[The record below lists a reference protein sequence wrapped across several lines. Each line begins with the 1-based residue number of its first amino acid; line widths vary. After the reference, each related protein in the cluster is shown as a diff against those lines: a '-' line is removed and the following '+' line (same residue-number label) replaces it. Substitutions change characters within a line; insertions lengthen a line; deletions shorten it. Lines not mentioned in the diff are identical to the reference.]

1 MIVKNKWNGKIYTV
15 FSESV
20 NTVELQRSDGS
31 EFEIQKSEFY
41 SNYRILE
48 DGNNDVQEVEEN
60 G

>member
-1 MIVKNKWNGKIYTV
+1 MKAVNKWNGNTYTV

-41 SNYRILE
+41 FSYRILE
-48 DGNNDVQEVEEN
+48 EDVEKEDNN